1 MAMSKR
7 PAAFV
12 TGGRRGIGRAICWA
26 LADGGF
32 DVVVNDVVEDEAVG
46 DTLSGI
52 ESRGSQAMFL
62 RGDVGDLA
70 GHEML
75 VRAAWE
81 ALGGIDCLVNNA
93 GVQVALRGDLLET
106 SVESWD
112 RGIGINLPGPFFLT
126 QRIARLMIATPPRP
140 GNGGRRPIGNTAPRK
155 SRLAPAHPGQYCI
168 LK

>member
-52 ESRGSQAMFL
+52 ESRG
-62 RGDVGDLA
+62 
-70 GHEML
+70 
-75 VRAAWE
+75 
-81 ALGGIDCLVNNA
+81 
-93 GVQVALRGDLLET
+93 LECDSST
-106 SVESWD
+106 SVGYAVHH
-112 RGIGINLPGPFFLT
+112 RHG
-126 QRIARLMIATPPRP
+126 RLHRW
-140 GNGGRRPIGNTAPRK
+140 
-155 SRLAPAHPGQYCI
+155 
-168 LK
+168 